1 MSPLT
6 QPVLAAF
13 TERTPAVPDPSRP
26 LSSRRR
32 ELLRAAAEVV
42 SEQGLRGLTH
52 RAVDRAAGLPQG
64 SCSAYYRTRNA
75 LQLALG
81 EYVAD
86 ALSADVTELAA
97 QLQDCAPEGDRA
109 ITLTSTMFEQ
119 WLSERV
125 LLLSRVELSLE
136 AARDPELATL
146 LGRWHVHL
154 VEVVDAVMA
163 ARNPAHTALRAEVLV
178 TALDGVLIGGLV
190 RPPEDRTRFV
200 QDSLTLLITGL
211 AEPVPPGSAP

>member
-1 MSPLT
+1 M
-6 QPVLAAF
+6 
-13 TERTPAVPDPSRP
+13 PDLDRP
-26 LSSRRR
+26 LSTRRR

-42 SEQGLRGLTH
+42 AEQGLRGLTH

-86 ALSADVTELAA
+86 ALSGDVTDLAGR
-97 QLQDCAPEGDRA
+97 LQDCAPEGDRA
-109 ITLTSTMFEQ
+109 ITLTAAMFET
-119 WLSERV
+119 WLTERV

-136 AARDPELATL
+136 AARDPDLAAL
-146 LGRWHVHL
+146 LGRWHAHL

-163 ARNPAHTALRAEVLV
+163 ARNLAHTALRAEVLV
-178 TALDGVLIGGLV
+178 TALDGVLIGALV

-211 AEPVPPGSAP
+211 ADPLPRGPTPAA